1 MHDRERRTFSDR
13 EIESVVCVFYGVD
26 VVFHLLWSLSRGRA
40 LLKATPSKAPPIVE
54 DSPTRNRPPM
64 PLPEETRREEEDD
77 DDEYVYVYE
86 RVNTTD

>member
-1 MHDRERRTFSDR
+1 MTERSNHRTFSR
-13 EIESVVCVFYGVD
+13 VCV
-26 VVFHLLWSLSRGRA
+26 LWCKCCVSSALVPLSRGRA
-40 LLKATPSKAPPIVE
+40 PLKATPKKTPPIVE

-77 DDEYVYVYE
+77 DDEYVYE

>member
-1 MHDRERRTFSDR
+1 M
-13 EIESVVCVFYGVD
+13 CVFYGVN

-40 LLKATPSKAPPIVE
+40 PLKATPKKAPPIVE
-54 DSPTRNRPPM
+54 DSPSRNRPPM

-77 DDEYVYVYE
+77 DDEYVYE